1 MKREDAMKIVFYGR
15 DTEAFADEFP
25 GLLSES
31 AEIAVLPDDLAGATD
46 RGVFATADVIVANR
60 FSGSVPNPRGLKL
73 LHVPAAGFDTIDMDA
88 VPAGAAVCNSFGHE
102 QAIAEFVL
110 AALLARVVPLADADA
125 RLRRGDWSYWA
136 GAPERAHG
144 ELSEMTLG
152 LFGFGHIGRTIARR
166 AKAFDMTVVV
176 ANRSAVPASPLVDGA
191 FALGDAAFWSAADAI
206 VASLPL
212 TEGTRGIVGKAE
224 FAAMR
229 PDAVILNVGRG
240 PVIDEQALYDA
251 LTSGQIGGAVID
263 TWYHYPT
270 GDEAS
275 VLPASLPFHELRN
288 VVMTPHMSGWTR
300 GTIRRRRDL
309 IARNVNHLA
318 AGEPLENVVR
328 PALG

>member
-1 MKREDAMKIVFYGR
+1 LKIVFYGR
-15 DTEAFADEFP
+15 DTEAFADELP

-31 AEIAVLPDDLAGATD
+31 AEIAVVPDDLAGATD

-73 LHVPAAGFDTIDMDA
+73 LHVPAAGFDAIDMDA
-88 VPAGAAVCNSFGHE
+88 VPAGAAVCNIFGHE
-102 QAIAEFVL
+102 QAISEFVL

-125 RLRRGDWSYWA
+125 RLRRGDWAYWA
-136 GAPERAHG
+136 GAPERAHA

-176 ANRSAVPASPLVDGA
+176 ANRSEAPASPLVDSA

-206 VASLPL
+206 VVSLPL

-224 FAAMR
+224 FAAVR

-240 PVIDEQALYDA
+240 PVIDEQALYTA
-251 LTSGQIGGAVID
+251 
-263 TWYHYPT
+263 
-270 GDEAS
+270 
-275 VLPASLPFHELRN
+275 ELRP
-288 VVMTPHMSGWTR
+288 VKLTTLAPVSVMALR
-300 GTIRRRRDL
+300 G
-309 IARNVNHLA
+309 N
-318 AGEPLENVVR
+318 
-328 PALG
+328 